1 LLPRNQSEK
10 DGVEGFH
17 VADHTHL
24 KACVNSVPLI
34 KKCFPL
40 LLFLLTT
47 SSAFRKDCSLLGSNT
62 LGSWQWFRSLVGST
76 LTGGL
81 FVWVL
86 RRQASLLVV
95 DKKTLAKLALDIPP
109 DFGIFRASHE

>member
-1 LLPRNQSEK
+1 ME
-10 DGVEGFH
+10 DFH
-17 VADHTHL
+17 AADHTHA
-24 KACVNSVPLI
+24 KAGVNSVSLI
-34 KKCFPL
+34 KKCFPH
-40 LLFLLTT
+40 LLFLL
-47 SSAFRKDCSLLGSNT
+47 SISLAFREDCSLLGSNT

-95 DKKTLAKLALDIPP
+95 DKKNN
-109 DFGIFRASHE
+109 FGKIGVGYSFGLRYFPRVT